1 MSEEVPKYIQTAI
14 YDLRDKIEN
23 LKSIT
28 YVLISLIIL
37 IVSFFAY
44 EKFTDI
50 RYYDFG
56 CVNVFFSSEFITYE
70 FDHSYNTP
78 IRLKENEV
86 FELDRTIIQKL
97 SLQEIYSLNQDLRSI
112 KEGACGEFLNYYFER

>member
-1 MSEEVPKYIQTAI
+1 MSENVPKYIQTAI

-23 LKSIT
+23 LKIVT
-28 YVLISLIIL
+28 NVLILLIVL

-70 FDHSYNTP
+70 FDHSYNT
-78 IRLKENEV
+78 RLEEKEIS
-86 FELDRTIIQKL
+86 ELDKTIIQEL
-97 SLQEIYSLNQDLRSI
+97 SLRDIFNLNQDLRTI
-112 KEGACGEFLNYYFER
+112 EEGACGEFLNYYFEK

>member
-1 MSEEVPKYIQTAI
+1 MSENVPKYIQNAI

-23 LKSIT
+23 LKIVT
-28 YVLISLIIL
+28 NVLILLIIL

-70 FDHSYNTP
+70 FDHSYNT
-78 IRLKENEV
+78 RLEEKEIS
-86 FELDRTIIQKL
+86 ELDKTIIQEL
-97 SLQEIYSLNQDLRSI
+97 SLRDIFNLNQDLRTI
-112 KEGACGEFLNYYFER
+112 EEGACGEFLNYYFEK

>member
-1 MSEEVPKYIQTAI
+1 MSENVPKYIQTAI

-23 LKSIT
+23 LKIVT
-28 YVLISLIIL
+28 NVLILLIIL

-70 FDHSYNTP
+70 FDHSYNT
-78 IRLKENEV
+78 RLEEKEIS
-86 FELDRTIIQKL
+86 ELDKTIIQEL
-97 SLQEIYSLNQDLRSI
+97 SLRDIFNLNQDLRTI
-112 KEGACGEFLNYYFER
+112 EEGACGEFLNYYFEK

>member
-1 MSEEVPKYIQTAI
+1 MNEEAPKYIQTAI

-23 LKSIT
+23 LKIVT
-28 YVLISLIIL
+28 NVLILLIIL

-70 FDHSYNTP
+70 FDHSYNT
-78 IRLKENEV
+78 RLEEKEIS
-86 FELDRTIIQKL
+86 ELDKTIIQEL
-97 SLQEIYSLNQDLRSI
+97 SLRDIFNLNQDLRTI
-112 KEGACGEFLNYYFER
+112 EEGACGEFLNYYFEK

>member
-1 MSEEVPKYIQTAI
+1 MSENVPKYIQTAI

-23 LKSIT
+23 LKIIT
-28 YVLISLIIL
+28 NVLILLIIL

-70 FDHSYNTP
+70 FDHSYNT
-78 IRLKENEV
+78 RLEEKEIS
-86 FELDRTIIQKL
+86 ELDKTIIQEL
-97 SLQEIYSLNQDLRSI
+97 SLRDIFNLNQDLRTI
-112 KEGACGEFLNYYFER
+112 EEGACGEFLNYYFEK